1 MHKMKLFFAF
11 AFLLFIAIG
20 FKTYEQYQNIKIT
33 QELILQN
40 ESQSL
45 AKFIGAFR
53 QTYQDAFVQN
63 HIEVD
68 EKTIHLLPVKTTT
81 EISQRFS
88 SSVEGDIIVRT
99 VSDRPRNPQN
109 MANPFELEMINY
121 FRQNPM
127 QKQRFIQKDDLFY
140 YTQPLRIKQSC
151 LSCHGSR
158 ESAIKSIRDNYDK
171 AYDYQIDEIRGL
183 LNIEIKDRGF
193 FKALYADFLNNLG
206 ITIFIY
212 LLFLVIIYLLIRK
225 IRESALEN
233 TEKLENE
240 IKKKT
245 FEISKQK
252 DTFETLFE
260 KSSDGILIFANGK
273 FIECNEKAVEMLMYH
288 SKEALLHTLPSHI
301 SPDNQPD
308 GRSSFE
314 KGEEMMRVAAEVGY
328 NKFEWVHIKTNGELF
343 WAEDTLTSVV
353 LNGRD
358 VIYIVLRDI
367 SESKKAKEELI
378 DQHKYL
384 QSIIDGVEDPMMVIG
399 EDYTVHLMNNKIRQK
414 IRGSHVAD
422 VDHPK
427 CYEIS
432 HHRSTPCEGSD
443 HPCPLR
449 SVLQEQETATVI
461 HDHSDQ
467 NGNKHYL
474 ELSLTPLFDSQKK
487 VIGVIESAR
496 DITAHLEVQD
506 ELREQKDILHHQ
518 VHHDILIKLP
528 NRTLFND
535 RLQQSIEKAKRNN
548 SSIALF
554 FIDLDRFKQINDSLG
569 HEVGDKVLTEVTE
582 RLSSKIRKE
591 DTLAR
596 LGGDEFTIIMEDLK
610 KVQDAVLLA
619 EKILQVM
626 AQSIKVDGHAL
637 YVSCSIGISLYPQD
651 DTDIVNLLKYADTA
665 MYKAKDDGRNNY
677 QFYSAEMS
685 EMAFERVVMEASL
698 RQALEKNEFI
708 VYYQP
713 QIDATSNTLI
723 GVEAL
728 IRWQHPVMGMVS
740 PFKFITLAEETGLIV
755 EIDRWVMRTAMA
767 QMAMWY
773 KEGLNP
779 GVLALNLAM
788 KQIKSNDFIE
798 VLEYNMAVND
808 YKVEWIELE
817 VTEGQVME
825 RPDEAIIKLK
835 QINDL
840 GIKIAID
847 DFGTGYSSL
856 SYLKRLPISKLK
868 IDQSFVQDI
877 PDDEE
882 GTAIVKAIIALAQ
895 SLHLDLLAE
904 GVETEQQKEFL
915 INNGCK
921 NVQGYYYSRP
931 VPAEDIRTMLLEK
944 KHRGTSKT

>member
-1 MHKMKLFFAF
+1 MLKMRLFFAI
-11 AFLLFIAIG
+11 AFLLLVAIG
-20 FKTYEQYQNIKIT
+20 FKTYTQYNNIKST

-45 AKFIGAFR
+45 AKFISAFR
-53 QTYQDAFVQN
+53 QTYQDVFLNN
-63 HIEVD
+63 HIEVND
-68 EKTIHLLPVKTTT
+68 KTIHLLPVKTTT

-88 SSVEGDIIVRT
+88 ESVQGDITVRT
-99 VSDRPRNPQN
+99 VSDRPRNPINAANTFELQ
-109 MANPFELEMINY
+109 MIEYFRANPT
-121 FRQNPM
+121 QT
-127 QKQRFIQKDDLFY
+127 QKFVQIEDAYY
-140 YTQPLRIKQSC
+140 YTQPLRIKESC
-151 LSCHGSR
+151 LACHGPR
-158 ESAIKSIRDNYDK
+158 ESAIKSVRDNYDK
-171 AYDYQIDEIRGL
+171 AYDYKLGEIRGL

-193 FKALYADFLNNLG
+193 FSTLYSDFLNNLA
-206 ITIFIY
+206 ITILIY
-212 LLFLVIIYLLIRK
+212 LVFMVIIYLLIRK
-225 IRESALEN
+225 IRESALDH
-233 TEKLENE
+233 TEKLEND
-240 IKKKT
+240 IKNKT
-245 FEISKQK
+245 NELNKQK

-260 KSSDGILIFANGK
+260 KSSDGILIFSNGK
-273 FIECNEKAVEMLMYH
+273 FIECNEKAVALLAYD
-288 SKEALLHTLPSHI
+288 SKQELLHTLPSRI

-308 GRSSFE
+308 GSSSFE
-314 KGEEMMRVAAEVGY
+314 KGEEMMRLATENGY
-328 NKFEWVHIKTNGELF
+328 SQFEWVHTKANGTIF
-343 WAEDTLTSVV
+343 WAEDTLTSID

-358 VIYIVLRDI
+358 VIHIVIRDI
-367 SESKKAKEELI
+367 SESKKAKQELVN
-378 DQHKYL
+378 QHKYL

-399 EDYTVHLMNNKIRQK
+399 EDYTVHLMNSKIRQNIK
-414 IRGSHVAD
+414 GSHVAD

-432 HHRSTPCEGSD
+432 HHRSTPCDGSD
-443 HPCPLR
+443 HPCPLKA
-449 SVLQEQETATVI
+449 VLESKETATVI
-461 HDHSDQ
+461 HDHSHPDES
-467 NGNKHYL
+467 KHYL
-474 ELSLTPLFDSQKK
+474 ELSVTPLFDSQKK

-496 DITAHLEVQD
+496 DITAHLEIQD
-506 ELREQKDILHHQ
+506 ELRQQKDILHHQ
-518 VHHDILIKLP
+518 AHHDTLTKLP

-569 HEVGDKVLTEVTE
+569 HEVGDRVLTEVTE
-582 RLSSKIRKE
+582 RLNARIRQE

-596 LGGDEFTIIMEDLK
+596 LGGDEFTIIMEDLT

-619 EKILQVM
+619 EKILNVM
-626 AQSIKVDGHAL
+626 AQAIKVDGHTL

-677 QFYSAEMS
+677 QFYSAEMT
-685 EMAFERVVMEASL
+685 ELAFERIVMEASL

-713 QIDATSNTLI
+713 QIDATNDTLI
-723 GVEAL
+723 GLEAL

-755 EIDRWVMRTAMA
+755 EIDRWVMRTAMSQIA
-767 QMAMWY
+767 TWY

-788 KQIKSNDFIE
+788 KQIQSSDFLEI
-798 VLEYNMAVND
+798 LEYNMAVND
-808 YKVEWIELE
+808 YKVEWLELE

-825 RPDEAIIKLK
+825 RPDEAIVKLK

-840 GIKIAID
+840 GIAIAID

-877 PDDEE
+877 PGDDD
-882 GTAIVKAIIALAQ
+882 GIAIVKAIIALAT
-895 SLHLDLLAE
+895 SLKLDLIAE
-904 GVETEQQKEFL
+904 GVETDAQKEFL
-915 INNGCK
+915 IQNGCK
-921 NVQGYYYSRP
+921 NIQGYYYSRP
-931 VPAEDIRTMLLEK
+931 VPAEDIHTMLLKK
-944 KHRGTSKT
+944 KHSPK

>member
-11 AFLLFIAIG
+11 AFLLLIAIG
-20 FKTYEQYQNIKIT
+20 FKTYEQYQNIKTT

-63 HIEVD
+63 HIDVD

-88 SSVEGDIIVRT
+88 SSVQGDIVVRT

-109 MANPFELEMINY
+109 AANPFELDMINY

-127 QKQRFIQKDDLFY
+127 QKQRFIQRDDAFY
-140 YTQPLRIKQSC
+140 YTQPLRIKGSC
-151 LSCHGSR
+151 LACHGPQ

-171 AYDYQIDEIRGL
+171 AYDYKIGEIRGL

-193 FKALYADFLNNLG
+193 FTALYADFLNNLV

-225 IRESALEN
+225 IRESALEH
-233 TEKLENE
+233 TEKLEDE
-240 IKKKT
+240 IEKKT
-245 FEISKQK
+245 SELSKQK

-273 FIECNEKAVEMLMYH
+273 FIECNEKAVEMFMYN
-288 SKEALLHTLPSHI
+288 SKEALLHTLPSRI

-314 KGEEMMRVAAEVGY
+314 KGEEMMRVATEDGY
-328 NKFEWVHIKTNGELF
+328 NKFEWVHLRANGELF

-367 SESKKAKEELI
+367 SDSKKAKEELV

-414 IRGSHVAD
+414 IKGSNVAD
-422 VDHPK
+422 IDHPK

-432 HHRSTPCEGSD
+432 HHRSTPCDGSD
-443 HPCPLR
+443 HPCPLKM
-449 SVLQEQETATVI
+449 VLETEETVTVV
-461 HDHSDQ
+461 HNHGEPD
-467 NGNKHYL
+467 GEKHYL
-474 ELSLTPLFDSQKK
+474 ELSVTPLFDTQKK
-487 VIGVIESAR
+487 IIGVIESAR
-496 DITAHLEVQD
+496 DITAHLEIQD
-506 ELREQKDILHHQ
+506 ELRVQKDILHHQ
-518 VHHDILIKLP
+518 AHHDTLTKLP

-582 RLSSKIRKE
+582 RLSAKIRKE

-596 LGGDEFTIIMEDLK
+596 LGGDEFTIIMEDLI

-626 AQSIKVDGHAL
+626 AQAIKVDGHTL

-677 QFYSAEMS
+677 QFYSAEMT

-713 QIDATSNTLI
+713 QMDATSDTLI

-767 QMAMWY
+767 QMSTWY

-788 KQIKSNDFIE
+788 KQIKSNDFLE
-798 VLEYNMAVND
+798 LLEYNMAVND
-808 YKVEWIELE
+808 YKVEWLELE

-840 GIKIAID
+840 GIAIAID

-877 PDDEE
+877 PHDDE
-882 GTAIVKAIIALAQ
+882 GIAIVKAIIALAK
-895 SLHLDLLAE
+895 SLNLDLIAE
-904 GVETEQQKEFL
+904 GVETEEQKEFL
-915 INNGCK
+915 INNGCQ
-921 NVQGYYYSRP
+921 NVQGYFYSRP
-931 VPAEDIRTMLLEK
+931 VPANEIRTMLLKK
-944 KHRGTSKT
+944 KHESR